1 MSALSIKLS
10 RQLRN
15 FTNGN
20 KIITNDKDKEYT
32 WHFGS
37 LKYNLSQG
45 VENRVVN
52 AIVTKWEQEGI
63 EDIGNFQSRLG
74 MRHEAVVTMVQG
86 LGPVR
91 ILKSQIRWR
100 LLSRDRFLQIR
111 DTYRN
116 RHAAR
121 TKGPMKK
128 EDVNTRGHS
137 EEINSRPQ
145 GRRRATSKAK

>member
-20 KIITNDKDKEYT
+20 KIITNDKDKEGYT

-63 EDIGNFQSRLG
+63 KDIGNFQSRLG
-74 MRHEAVVTMVQG
+74 MRPEAVVTMVQG
-86 LGPVR
+86 L
-91 ILKSQIRWR
+91 
-100 LLSRDRFLQIR
+100 
-111 DTYRN
+111 
-116 RHAAR
+116 
-121 TKGPMKK
+121 
-128 EDVNTRGHS
+128 VNTDL
-137 EEINSRPQ
+137 Q
-145 GRRRATSKAK
+145 GFFGVA

>member
-1 MSALSIKLS
+1 MSALNIKLS

-15 FTNGN
+15 FSNGN
-20 KIITNDKDKEYT
+20 KIITKDYKDKEEYT

-86 LGPVR
+86 L
-91 ILKSQIRWR
+91 
-100 LLSRDRFLQIR
+100 
-111 DTYRN
+111 
-116 RHAAR
+116 
-121 TKGPMKK
+121 
-128 EDVNTRGHS
+128 VNTDF
-137 EEINSRPQ
+137 Q
-145 GRRRATSKAK
+145 GFFGVA